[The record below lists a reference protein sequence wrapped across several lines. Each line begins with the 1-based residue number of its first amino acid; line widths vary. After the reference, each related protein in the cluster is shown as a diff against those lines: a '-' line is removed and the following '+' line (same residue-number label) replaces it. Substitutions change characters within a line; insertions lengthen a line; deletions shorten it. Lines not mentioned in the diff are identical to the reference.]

1 MRAFGPVPSRRLGR
15 SLGVN
20 NIPPKYCTYSCIY
33 CQIGRTTNLI
43 AERRA
48 FYKPDEVVDDVMRL
62 AEEVSRRG
70 ERIDYLTFV
79 PDGEPTLDLNLGY
92 EIEGLK
98 PLGIPIAVLTNG
110 SLLWMED
117 VRRDLLKADW
127 VSLKVDAASEGVW
140 RRINRPHG
148 SLSLEEIWEGMRLFA
163 GEFDGTLATE
173 TMMVKDVNDDED
185 ELEAIASFLAELQPD
200 VAYIAVPTRP
210 PAERWVEP
218 ASEES
223 LNAAYQIFSDLLSH
237 VELLIGFEGE
247 DFAYSG
253 DVERDILS
261 ITSVHPMRE
270 DALRALL
277 RRAGADWSLV
287 ERLIETERLRVVEYK
302 GGRFYLR
309 HLGSR

>member
-1 MRAFGPVPSRRLGR
+1 LKAFGPVPSRRLGR

-43 AERRA
+43 ADRGA
-48 FYKPDEVVDDVMRL
+48 FYKPDDVVGDVMRL
-62 AEEVSRRG
+62 VEEVSRRG

-79 PDGEPTLDLNLGY
+79 PDGEPTLDLNLGH

-163 GEFDGTLATE
+163 AEFNGTLTTE
-173 TMMVKDVNDDED
+173 TMMVKDVNNDED

-210 PAERWVEP
+210 PAERWVKP
-218 ASEES
+218 ASEEA
-223 LNAAYQIFSDLLSH
+223 LNAAYQIFSELLSH

-261 ITSVHPMRE
+261 VTAVHPMRE

>member
-1 MRAFGPVPSRRLGR
+1 MKAFGPVPSRRLGR

-33 CQIGRTTNLI
+33 CQIGRTTNLT

-48 FYKPDEVVDDVMRL
+48 FYKPDEVVGDVMRL
-62 AEEVSRRG
+62 VGEVSRRG
-70 ERIDYLTFV
+70 ERIDYITFV
-79 PDGEPTLDLNLGY
+79 PDGEPTLDLNLGE

-110 SLLWMED
+110 SLLWMEE

-148 SLSLEEIWEGMRLFA
+148 SLSLEEIWEGMTLFA
-163 GEFDGTLATE
+163 AEFNGTLATE
-173 TMMVKDVNDDED
+173 TMMVKGVNDDED

-223 LNAAYQIFSDLLSH
+223 LNAAYQIFRGRLSH

-247 DFAYSG
+247 EFAYSG

-277 RRAGADWSLV
+277 QRAGADWSLV

-302 GGRFYLR
+302 GSHFYLR
-309 HLGSR
+309 HLSLR

>member
-1 MRAFGPVPSRRLGR
+1 LKAFGPVPSRRLGR

-20 NIPPKYCTYSCIY
+20 NIPPKYCTYSCVY

-48 FYKPDEVVDDVMRL
+48 FYEPNMVVGDVERL
-62 AEEVSRRG
+62 VEEVSRRG
-70 ERIDYLTFV
+70 ERIDYITFV
-79 PDGEPTLDLNLGY
+79 PDGEPTLDLNLGE

-110 SLLWMED
+110 SLLWRGD
-117 VRRDLLKADW
+117 VRRDLLMADW
-127 VSLKVDAASEGVW
+127 VSLKVDAASEEDW

-148 SLSLEEIWEGMRLFA
+148 SLNLERVWEGMRLFA
-163 GEFDGTLATE
+163 GEFEGTLTTE
-173 TMMVKDVNDDED
+173 TMMVKGVNDEED
-185 ELEAIASFLAELQPD
+185 ELEAIASFISTLRPD

-218 ASEES
+218 ASEEA
-223 LNAAYQIFSDLLSH
+223 LNTAYQIFSEHLNH

-253 DVERDILS
+253 DVERDVLS

-277 RRAGADWSLV
+277 QRAGADWSLV
-287 ERLIETERLRVVEYK
+287 ERLIETERLRVVKYK
-302 GGRFYLR
+302 GSRFYLR
-309 HLGSR
+309 HLTPR

>member
-1 MRAFGPVPSRRLGR
+1 MKAFGPVPSRRLGR

-43 AERRA
+43 LDRRA
-48 FYKPDEVVDDVMRL
+48 FYKPDEVVGDVMRL
-62 AEEVSRRG
+62 VEEVSRRG

-79 PDGEPTLDLNLGY
+79 PDGEPTLDLNLGH

-110 SLLWMED
+110 SLLWMEE

-163 GEFDGTLATE
+163 AKFNGTLTTE

-223 LNAAYQIFSDLLSH
+223 LNAAYQIFSEHLNH

-261 ITSVHPMRE
+261 VTAVHPMRE

-287 ERLIETERLRVVEYK
+287 ERLIEAERLRVVEYK

>member
-1 MRAFGPVPSRRLGR
+1 LKAFGPVPSRRLGR

-43 AERRA
+43 AERGA

-62 AEEVSRRG
+62 VEEVSRRG

-79 PDGEPTLDLNLGY
+79 PDGEPTLDLNLGH
-92 EIEGLK
+92 EIESLK

-110 SLLWMED
+110 SLLWMEE

-223 LNAAYQIFSDLLSH
+223 LNAAYQIFSEHLNH

-277 RRAGADWSLV
+277 QRAGADWSLV

-309 HLGSR
+309 HLGSG

>member
-1 MRAFGPVPSRRLGR
+1 
-15 SLGVN
+15 
-20 NIPPKYCTYSCIY
+20 
-33 CQIGRTTNLI
+33 
-43 AERRA
+43 
-48 FYKPDEVVDDVMRL
+48 MRL
-62 AEEVSRRG
+62 VEEVSRRG

-79 PDGEPTLDLNLGY
+79 PDGEPTLDLNLGH

-110 SLLWMED
+110 SLLWMEE

-163 GEFDGTLATE
+163 AEFNGTLATE

-223 LNAAYQIFSDLLSH
+223 LNAAYQIFSEHLNH

-261 ITSVHPMRE
+261 VTAVHPMRE

-287 ERLIETERLRVVEYK
+287 ERLIEAERLRVVEYK